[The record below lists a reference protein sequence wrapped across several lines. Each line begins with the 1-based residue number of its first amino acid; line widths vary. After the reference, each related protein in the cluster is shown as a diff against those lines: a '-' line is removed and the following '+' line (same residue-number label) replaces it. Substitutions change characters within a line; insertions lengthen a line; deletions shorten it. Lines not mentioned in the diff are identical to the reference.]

1 MGFSYRVLKAYKN
14 GLNVSTYKN
23 GLNVSY
29 TLDVGFGTVT
39 IPLLGK
45 RKKLRWTN
53 QVKWALF
60 PMPLNFLGS
69 ICNQVSSSSN
79 TSK

>member
-14 GLNVSTYKN
+14 GLNVSTSKK

-29 TLDVGFGTVT
+29 TLDVGFDKIN

-53 QVKWALF
+53 KGSGLF
-60 PMPLNFLGS
+60 SQYL
-69 ICNQVSSSSN
+69 
-79 TSK
+79 

>member
-14 GLNVSTYKN
+14 GLNVSTSKK

-29 TLDVGFGTVT
+29 TLDVGFGKIN

-45 RKKLRWTN
+45 RKKLCWTN
-53 QVKWALF
+53 KGSGLF
-60 PMPLNFLGS
+60 SQYL
-69 ICNQVSSSSN
+69 
-79 TSK
+79 

>member
-14 GLNVSTYKN
+14 GLNVSTSKK

-29 TLDVGFGTVT
+29 TLDVGFGKIN

-45 RKKLRWTN
+45 RKKLRSTN
-53 QVKWALF
+53 KGSGLF
-60 PMPLNFLGS
+60 SQYL
-69 ICNQVSSSSN
+69 
-79 TSK
+79 

>member
-1 MGFSYRVLKAYKN
+1 
-14 GLNVSTYKN
+14 LNVSTSKN

-29 TLDVGFGTVT
+29 TLDVGFGKIN

-53 QVKWALF
+53 KGSGLF
-60 PMPLNFLGS
+60 SQYL
-69 ICNQVSSSSN
+69 
-79 TSK
+79 

>member
-14 GLNVSTYKN
+14 GLNVSTSKK

-29 TLDVGFGTVT
+29 TLDVGFGEIN

-53 QVKWALF
+53 KGSGLF
-60 PMPLNFLGS
+60 SQYL
-69 ICNQVSSSSN
+69 
-79 TSK
+79 

>member
-1 MGFSYRVLKAYKN
+1 MGFSYRVLKADRY
-14 GLNVSTYKN
+14 GLNVSTHIN

-39 IPLLGK
+39 SPLLGK

-53 QVKWALF
+53 K
-60 PMPLNFLGS
+60 
-69 ICNQVSSSSN
+69 
-79 TSK
+79 

>member
-14 GLNVSTYKN
+14 GLNVSTSKN
-23 GLNVSY
+23 ELDVSY
-29 TLDVGFGTVT
+29 TLDVGFGRIN

-53 QVKWALF
+53 R
-60 PMPLNFLGS
+60 
-69 ICNQVSSSSN
+69 
-79 TSK
+79 

>member
-14 GLNVSTYKN
+14 GLNVSTSKN

-29 TLDVGFGTVT
+29 TLDVGFGKIN

-45 RKKLRWTN
+45 RKNCAGPTRE
-53 QVKWALF
+53 VGS
-60 PMPLNFLGS
+60 FL
-69 ICNQVSSSSN
+69 N
-79 TSK
+79 TSEFSWFNL

>member
-1 MGFSYRVLKAYKN
+1 MGFSYRVLRAYKN

-23 GLNVSY
+23 GLNASY

-39 IPLLGK
+39 SPLLGK

-53 QVKWALF
+53 K
-60 PMPLNFLGS
+60 
-69 ICNQVSSSSN
+69 
-79 TSK
+79 

>member
-1 MGFSYRVLKAYKN
+1 MGFSYRVLRAYKN
-14 GLNVSTYKN
+14 GLNVSTSKN

-29 TLDVGFGTVT
+29 TLDVGFGKIN

-45 RKKLRWTN
+45 RKNFALD
-53 QVKWALF
+53 QQGKWSLF
-60 PMPLNFLGS
+60 SIPLNFLGS
-69 ICNQVSSSSN
+69 ICNQISSSN

>member
-14 GLNVSTYKN
+14 GLNVSTHKN

-29 TLDVGFGTVT
+29 TLDVGFGKIN

-45 RKKLRWTN
+45 RKKLCWTN
-53 QVKWALF
+53 K
-60 PMPLNFLGS
+60 GS
-69 ICNQVSSSSN
+69 GFFYQYL
-79 TSK
+79 

>member
-23 GLNVSY
+23 GLNASY
-29 TLDVGFGTVT
+29 TLDVGFGK
-39 IPLLGK
+39 INIQLLGAQK
-45 RKKLRWTN
+45 IALD
-53 QVKWALF
+53 QQGKWVLISI
-60 PMPLNFLGS
+60 PLNFLGS